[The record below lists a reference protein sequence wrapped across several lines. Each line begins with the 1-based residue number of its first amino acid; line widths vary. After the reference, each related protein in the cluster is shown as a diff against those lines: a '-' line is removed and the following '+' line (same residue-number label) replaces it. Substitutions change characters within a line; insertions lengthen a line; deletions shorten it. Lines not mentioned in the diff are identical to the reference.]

1 MPPDQSLGAEIVAT
15 VKSAALASL
24 AEDYFEIGID
34 SILSEGVLREL
45 PVVSTV
51 LALGK
56 VGASISDR
64 VFAGKLCRFLFSLRH
79 VNEADRQSMADRL
92 DSEDSF
98 RGKVGDRIIELL
110 DKADSVHKP
119 EMLAKAFAAY
129 ARLSIDAEMLNRL
142 HHAIQQLPHFEQKT
156 VRRFHDATPEE
167 RTKMSGDSLNALAVA
182 GLARPLSAFSGM
194 AYAPSD
200 VCSAFVSLDLDIGL
214 DRRVCP
220 VIRPMSD
227 RRSL

>member
-15 VKSAALASL
+15 VKSAELASL

-79 VNEADRQSMADRL
+79 VNEADRQSMAYRL
-92 DSEDSF
+92 ESEESF
-98 RGKVGDRIIELL
+98 RGKVGERIVELL
-110 DKADSVHKP
+110 DRADSVHKP

-129 ARLSIDAEMLNRL
+129 ARLSIDVAMLNRL
-142 HHAIQQLPHFEQKT
+142 HHAIQQLPHFELKT
-156 VRRFHDATPEE
+156 VRVFHDSTPEE
-167 RTKMSGDSLNALAVA
+167 RIKMSVDSLHTLAAA
-182 GLARPLSAFSGM
+182 GLARPLSAWGGLV
-194 AYAPSD
+194 YEPSD
-200 VCSAFVSLDLDIGL
+200 VCSVFVSLDLEI
-214 DRRVCP
+214 
-220 VIRPMSD
+220 
-227 RRSL
+227 SLNR